1 MGIFGR
7 TIVALLPFAPRFV
20 VGWVAK
26 RYMAGENLEQAL
38 ELMTKLSSEEACFTV
53 DVLGEEI
60 NSIEESSW
68 FIDEYERVLDS
79 IAESGIDANISIKP
93 TALGLLIDKK
103 SAYEN
108 IERIVRKASENG
120 VFVRLDMEDSRATQA
135 TIDATLDMQ
144 ARGLENIGLV
154 LQGRMFR
161 TPSDISQICETLG
174 SKADFRICKGIYLE
188 PREIAHTSY
197 QDIVEGTNRALDM
210 MLESGAYTAIASHDL
225 PVIDHAL
232 KSLESRGLG
241 PGKNDPRHDSP
252 VPRNKGKGPGYEFQF
267 LLGVRGNVR
276 RSLAEKG
283 HRTRIYLPYGK
294 KWYEYGM
301 RRLRENPD
309 VAVHVTK
316 SLFFPWTNR
325 R

>member
-20 VGWVAK
+20 VRWVAK

-79 IAESGIDANISIKP
+79 IVGSGIDANISIKP
-93 TALGLLIDKK
+93 TALGLLIDQK
-103 SAYEN
+103 SAYKN

-120 VFVRLDMEDSRATQA
+120 IFVRLDMEDSRATQA

-161 TPSDISQICETLG
+161 TPSDISQMCETLG
-174 SKADFRICKGIYLE
+174 PKADFRICKGIYLE

-197 QDIVEGTNRALDM
+197 QDIVEGTNKALDM
-210 MLESGAYTAIASHDL
+210 MLESGAYTAIAS
-225 PVIDHAL
+225 
-232 KSLESRGLG
+232 
-241 PGKNDPRHDSP
+241 
-252 VPRNKGKGPGYEFQF
+252 
-267 LLGVRGNVR
+267 
-276 RSLAEKG
+276 
-283 HRTRIYLPYGK
+283 
-294 KWYEYGM
+294 
-301 RRLRENPD
+301 
-309 VAVHVTK
+309 
-316 SLFFPWTNR
+316 
-325 R
+325 

>member
-1 MGIFGR
+1 MGALGR
-7 TIVALLPFAPRFV
+7 AIVSFLPFAPRFV

-26 RYMAGENLEQAL
+26 RYMAGETLEQAL
-38 ELMTKLSSEEACFTV
+38 ELMEKLSSEDACFTV

-60 NSIEESSW
+60 RSIEESSW

-93 TALGLLIDKK
+93 TALGLLIDQK

-108 IERIVRKASENG
+108 IERIVRKASKNG
-120 VFVRLDMEDSRATQA
+120 IFVRLDMEDHRATQA
-135 TIDATLDMQ
+135 TIDVTLDMQ

-161 TPSDISQICETLG
+161 TPSDISQICENLG
-174 SKADFRICKGIYLE
+174 PKADFRICKGIYLE
-188 PREIAHTSY
+188 PSEIAHTSY
-197 QDIVEGTNRALDM
+197 QDIVEGTNKALDM

-241 PGKNDPRHDSP
+241 PGKDDPRHDTP
-252 VPRNKGKGPGYEFQF
+252 VSRADGKGPGYEFQF
-267 LLGVRGNVR
+267 LLGVRGDVR
-276 RSLAEKG
+276 RSMAGRG

>member
-7 TIVALLPFAPRFV
+7 GIVTLLPFAPRFV

-38 ELMTKLSSEEACFTV
+38 KLMTKLSSEGACFTV

-60 NSIEESSW
+60 KSIEESSW

-120 VFVRLDMEDSRATQA
+120 IFVRLDMEDSRATQA

-197 QDIVEGTNRALDM
+197 QDIVEG
-210 MLESGAYTAIASHDL
+210 
-225 PVIDHAL
+225 
-232 KSLESRGLG
+232 
-241 PGKNDPRHDSP
+241 
-252 VPRNKGKGPGYEFQF
+252 
-267 LLGVRGNVR
+267 
-276 RSLAEKG
+276 
-283 HRTRIYLPYGK
+283 RIKP
-294 KWYEYGM
+294 
-301 RRLRENPD
+301 
-309 VAVHVTK
+309 
-316 SLFFPWTNR
+316 
-325 R
+325 

>member
-79 IAESGIDANISIKP
+79 IVESGIDANISIKP
-93 TALGLLIDKK
+93 TALGLLIDQK
-103 SAYEN
+103 SAYKN

-120 VFVRLDMEDSRATQA
+120 IFVRLDMEDSRATQA
-135 TIDATLDMQ
+135 TIDATIDMQ

-161 TPSDISQICETLG
+161 TPSDIAQMCETLG
-174 SKADFRICKGIYLE
+174 PKADFRICKGIYLE

-197 QDIVEGTNRALDM
+197 QGIVEGTNKALDM
-210 MLESGAYTAIASHDL
+210 MLESGAYTCLLYTS
-225 PVIDHAL
+225 P
-232 KSLESRGLG
+232 S
-241 PGKNDPRHDSP
+241 PRD
-252 VPRNKGKGPGYEFQF
+252 
-267 LLGVRGNVR
+267 
-276 RSLAEKG
+276 
-283 HRTRIYLPYGK
+283 
-294 KWYEYGM
+294 
-301 RRLRENPD
+301 
-309 VAVHVTK
+309 
-316 SLFFPWTNR
+316 
-325 R
+325 